1 MKREREKMEDKER
14 EAGRGL
20 SAVTIVGI
28 GTKGSPIL
36 CHARTRIYIVQYT
49 FIVRGATLDATEMP
63 EASVATSATVTR
75 VPFGGHSEVRSQD
88 GLKRILIH
96 F

>member
-1 MKREREKMEDKER
+1 MGDEES

-20 SAVTIVGI
+20 LAVTIVGI

-36 CHARTRIYIVQYT
+36 CHARTRIYIVTYT
-49 FIVRGATLDATEMP
+49 FIVRCTTLDGTERP
-63 EASVATSATVTR
+63 EASVATSATITR

-88 GLKRILIH
+88 GSKRILIH